1 MTLARRTGWRIDFL
15 TLTTYLTLVAVGFAG
30 ILEIPLIS
38 GRWLALGL
46 LVMFGVVVSPYGS
59 AYVVTDRRKDT
70 AFLGLLTLMV
80 LLLNLLSPGRFI
92 FGLLFFI
99 LSAIAMLVNEASFGM
114 AWIGLFASISAFN
127 LIRYNGWEEGL
138 GLWLAFSTG
147 FLFFG
152 VIANALRQANRARR
166 ESERLLAELSQA
178 NDQLRDYASRVE
190 MLAAAETRNYL
201 AREMHDTVGHR
212 LTVAT
217 VQLEGAQRLIPTSP
231 QRATEL
237 ISTVREQVREALA
250 ELRQTVARLRDP
262 LEADLSLGRS
272 IRRLADYFS
281 EATGLKIELA
291 VQEALPQIDTQQ
303 RLAIFR
309 AAQEGLTNVQK
320 HAGATR
326 VWISLA
332 DAPGGLR
339 LEVSDDGR
347 GLGSGPG
354 APGFGLMGLRERAQ
368 QLGGSL
374 NLTERPEGGA
384 SLVFLLPINHPQT

>member
-1 MTLARRTGWRIDFL
+1 M
-15 TLTTYLTLVAVGFAG
+15 
-30 ILEIPLIS
+30 
-38 GRWLALGL
+38 
-46 LVMFGVVVSPYGS
+46 
-59 AYVVTDRRKDT
+59 
-70 AFLGLLTLMV
+70 
-80 LLLNLLSPGRFI
+80 
-92 FGLLFFI
+92 
-99 LSAIAMLVNEASFGM
+99 
-114 AWIGLFASISAFN
+114 
-127 LIRYNGWEEGL
+127 
-138 GLWLAFSTG
+138 
-147 FLFFG
+147 
-152 VIANALRQANRARR
+152 
-166 ESERLLAELSQA
+166 
-178 NDQLRDYASRVE
+178 
-190 MLAAAETRNYL
+190 
-201 AREMHDTVGHR
+201 
-212 LTVAT
+212 
-217 VQLEGAQRLIPTSP
+217 
-231 QRATEL
+231 
-237 ISTVREQVREALA
+237 REALA

-281 EATGLKIELA
+281 EATGLKIELD
-291 VQEALPQIDTQQ
+291 VQEALHQIDTQQ

-354 APGFGLMGLRERAQ
+354 TPGFGLMGLRERAQ